1 MARETVLYAV
11 PHDSCGM
18 NGGPSAAYYFAV
30 YITYIQ
36 HDEGTDYK
44 MGSKTHICLHCFLL
58 VFLFPNRVG
67 YMLVYNII

>member
-36 HDEGTDYK
+36 HD
-44 MGSKTHICLHCFLL
+44 GSKKGQITKWAQKDVYVFN
-58 VFLFPNRVG
+58 VFLFPKMGWIYAR
-67 YMLVYNII
+67 L